1 MAKYTK
7 IKDSHDSHKSHDR
20 VSKDSTATRILL
32 IIRALCNGA
41 DLDLLSLK
49 DFDFNISKRT
59 FQRDIKKIKDFFI
72 ENIAYIPAPQAFNGG
87 GGDRYL
93 DSNKSSLQ
101 VSNNSPSLAE
111 RKSPKFSPSLAEGE
125 TGGGY
130 KNAKDSHKSTTDST
144 LNHCDSYNLVSL
156 NLDCHESSLFKVA
169 DSRNDKSLN
178 QSLTHYIQKFA
189 TISGINALYPKLDSY
204 FIAELFDDNFN
215 QIYDI
220 SQISFEKTNPTLFSQ
235 ISEAILNHQVLVFA
249 YKGKERVIKPYK
261 LAHIQGIWYL
271 IADENGILKNFALNK
286 MQSVRFTNKRF
297 YPKANFIA
305 QINDSHNLWH
315 SQRTKSAVIRI
326 DIKAKY
332 YFLRKS
338 LPPNINL
345 IGYDESKILIRFT
358 YAFDDEIFNFLKLW
372 IPYARIDK
380 PKDLQKKFNQK
391 LKDYIN
397 ATNTDA
403 GSC

>member
-1 MAKYTK
+1 
-7 IKDSHDSHKSHDR
+7 
-20 VSKDSTATRILL
+20 
-32 IIRALCNGA
+32 
-41 DLDLLSLK
+41 
-49 DFDFNISKRT
+49 
-59 FQRDIKKIKDFFI
+59 
-72 ENIAYIPAPQAFNGG
+72 
-87 GGDRYL
+87 
-93 DSNKSSLQ
+93 
-101 VSNNSPSLAE
+101 
-111 RKSPKFSPSLAEGE
+111 
-125 TGGGY
+125 
-130 KNAKDSHKSTTDST
+130 
-144 LNHCDSYNLVSL
+144 
-156 NLDCHESSLFKVA
+156 
-169 DSRNDKSLN
+169 
-178 QSLTHYIQKFA
+178 
-189 TISGINALYPKLDSY
+189 
-204 FIAELFDDNFN
+204 
-215 QIYDI
+215 
-220 SQISFEKTNPTLFSQ
+220 
-235 ISEAILNHQVLVFA
+235 
-249 YKGKERVIKPYK
+249 
-261 LAHIQGIWYL
+261 
-271 IADENGILKNFALNK
+271 

-380 PKDLQKKFNQK
+380 PKDLQKKFNEK

>member
-1 MAKYTK
+1 M
-7 IKDSHDSHKSHDR
+7 
-20 VSKDSTATRILL
+20 V
-32 IIRALCNGA
+32 
-41 DLDLLSLK
+41 
-49 DFDFNISKRT
+49 
-59 FQRDIKKIKDFFI
+59 
-72 ENIAYIPAPQAFNGG
+72 GG
-87 GGDRYL
+87 GESPYKI
-93 DSNKSSLQ
+93 SN
-101 VSNNSPSLAE
+101 
-111 RKSPKFSPSLAEGE
+111 
-125 TGGGY
+125 
-130 KNAKDSHKSTTDST
+130 D
-144 LNHCDSYNLVSL
+144 
-156 NLDCHESSLFKVA
+156 LDCHESSLFKVA
-169 DSRNDKSLN
+169 DSHNDKSLN

-235 ISEAILNHQVLVFA
+235 ISEAILNHQILVFA

-297 YPKANFIA
+297 YPKTAFLA

-380 PKDLQKKFNQK
+380 PKDLQKKFNEK

>member
-1 MAKYTK
+1 M
-7 IKDSHDSHKSHDR
+7 
-20 VSKDSTATRILL
+20 
-32 IIRALCNGA
+32 
-41 DLDLLSLK
+41 
-49 DFDFNISKRT
+49 
-59 FQRDIKKIKDFFI
+59 
-72 ENIAYIPAPQAFNGG
+72 
-87 GGDRYL
+87 
-93 DSNKSSLQ
+93 
-101 VSNNSPSLAE
+101 
-111 RKSPKFSPSLAEGE
+111 
-125 TGGGY
+125 
-130 KNAKDSHKSTTDST
+130 
-144 LNHCDSYNLVSL
+144 
-156 NLDCHESSLFKVA
+156 
-169 DSRNDKSLN
+169 
-178 QSLTHYIQKFA
+178 
-189 TISGINALYPKLDSY
+189 
-204 FIAELFDDNFN
+204 
-215 QIYDI
+215 
-220 SQISFEKTNPTLFSQ
+220 
-235 ISEAILNHQVLVFA
+235 VFT

-271 IADENGILKNFALNK
+271 IADESGILKNFALNK